1 MCKYNRWLCGYD
13 IALSTY
19 IVKVCVGVIFR
30 PRLMLYVVCMHKR
43 VCASLCAVCKY
54 GNTL

>member
-19 IVKVCVGVIFR
+19 ILKVCVGVIFC

-43 VCASLCAVCKY
+43 VCASPFAVCKY